1 MNGVRILICDSDKSY
16 VNALVRYL
24 LGCGQKFFISYLTDP
39 SAYEKEEGAF
49 EIGLMTEEYIRI
61 YENDQVKKLHIRHV
75 IQLCGSA
82 EIGYRTYDSLYK
94 FQSMTAFLDKLSNME
109 WKTLSPGSRYAGKT
123 RIMGIYSPMRHE
135 LELPFALTYARY
147 MSEKGKTI
155 FLDIEEN
162 SIMNQLVGREAE
174 CNLVDA
180 IYEMEQQGENFR
192 IEVCLESYH
201 GFSYLAPVSNP
212 SELAHIGEKQW
223 LALIHHI
230 QESGFMNII
239 MLFGTLPQ
247 GFLSMLKEMDA
258 IYLLGK
264 AGSYYQT
271 GTLQFAVSVKKM
283 NPTISIQEVLL
294 PLNAGNLSESNYCM
308 EELMDGNL
316 GLFVRNHFGGMQYA
330 RA

>member
-16 VNALVRYL
+16 VDALVRYL
-24 LGCGQKFFISYLTDP
+24 LGSGQRFYVSYLTEQA
-39 SAYEKEEGAF
+39 AYEKEEGAF
-49 EIGLMTEEYIRI
+49 DIGLMTEEYIRL
-61 YENDQVKKLHIRHV
+61 YENDREKKLHIRHV
-75 IQLCGSA
+75 IQLCSTM

-94 FQSMTAFLDKLSNME
+94 FQSMNTFLDKLSSME
-109 WKTLSPGSRYAGKT
+109 WKNLPPQSRYAGKT
-123 RIMGIYSPMRHE
+123 RIMGVYSPMRHE
-135 LELPFALTYARY
+135 LELPFALTYARFLA
-147 MSEKGKTI
+147 EKGKTI

-162 SIMNQLVGREAE
+162 SILNQLVGREPE

-180 IYEMEQQGENFR
+180 IYEIEQQKDNFR
-192 IEVCLESYH
+192 IEVCLETYH

-212 SELAHIGEKQW
+212 SELAHIREKQW
-223 LALIHHI
+223 LELIHQI
-230 QESGFMNII
+230 QKSSFTNVV

-247 GFLSMLKEMDA
+247 GFLSMLKEMNA

-271 GTLQFAVSVKKM
+271 GTLQFAASVKKM
-283 NPTISIQEVLL
+283 NPEISIQEVLL
-294 PLNAGNLSESNYCM
+294 PLNAGNMSKGYCM

-316 GLFVRNHFGGMQYA
+316 GVFVRNHFGGLQYA